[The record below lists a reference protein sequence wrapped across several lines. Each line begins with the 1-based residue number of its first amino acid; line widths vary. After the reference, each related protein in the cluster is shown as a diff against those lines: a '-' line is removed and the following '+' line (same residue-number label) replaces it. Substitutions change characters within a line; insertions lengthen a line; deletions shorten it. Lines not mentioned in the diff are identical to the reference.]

1 MIILYYP
8 KCSTCKK
15 ALKFLKDNNIN
26 CIERDI
32 AKDNPKKEE
41 LKKWIKQSDKDIK
54 KFFNTS
60 GMKYRELNLKEK
72 IKEMTDE
79 EKINILSKDGM
90 LVKRPLLI
98 TDEKILI
105 GFKEKEWKEIIWKN
119 IKIRCFFHIYLKKTY
134 I

>member
-15 ALKFLKDNNIN
+15 ALKYLKDNNIN

-32 AKDNPKKEE
+32 VKENPNKEE
-41 LKKWIKQSDKDIK
+41 LNKWIKQSNKDIK

-60 GMKYRELNLKEK
+60 GIKYREMNLKEK
-72 IKEMTDE
+72 LKEMTDE

-98 TDEKILI
+98 TDDKILI
-105 GFKEKEWKEIIWKN
+105 GFKESEWK
-119 IKIRCFFHIYLKKTY
+119 
-134 I
+134 

>member
-1 MIILYYP
+1 MILLHYP
-8 KCSTCKK
+8 KCNTCKK

-26 CIERDI
+26 YIERDI
-32 AKDNPKKEE
+32 VKDNPKKEE

-54 KFFNTS
+54 QFFNTS

-72 IKEMTDE
+72 LKEMTDE

-98 TDEKILI
+98 TDDKILI
-105 GFKEKEWKEIIWKN
+105 GFKETEWKEILWKTS
-119 IKIRCFFHIYLKKTY
+119 K
-134 I
+134 